1 MGLDDDTRA
10 ARPPGRP
17 RNARA
22 DEAILTAAIDLLLER
37 GVSQVSVEQVAR
49 LAGVTRATVYRRFP
63 NLTALLVG
71 AIEWEYRD
79 ADDAAP
85 DWPDVEAM
93 VASWAAQ
100 LGSPRD
106 RKLMRRLYAT
116 VDDYPE
122 LLQAYADARGHRG
135 AESVRATLDRARR
148 DGRLPSH
155 VDPVVLQQILGG
167 AALLYVS
174 VHPDTSGE
182 DAIEAYF
189 TDVLRQ
195 AGYRP
200 AAAHEGVQD
209 DD

>member
-1 MGLDDDTRA
+1 MGSEGT

-37 GVSQVSVEQVAR
+37 GVAQVSVEQVAR

-63 NLTALLVG
+63 DLTALLVR

-79 ADDAAP
+79 ADEAAP
-85 DWPDVEAM
+85 EWPDVEAM
-93 VASWAAQ
+93 VASWAVQ
-100 LGSPRD
+100 LGGPRD

-122 LLQAYADARGHRG
+122 LLRTYAETRGRGG
-135 AESVRATLDRARR
+135 AEAVRATLDRARR
-148 DGRLPSH
+148 AGQFPSQ
-155 VDPVVLQQILGG
+155 VDPVVLQQILSG

-182 DAIEAYF
+182 DAIRAYF
-189 TDVLRQ
+189 IDVLRQ
-195 AGYRP
+195 AGYRQG
-200 AAAHEGVQD
+200 AQHD
-209 DD
+209 D